1 MGMAMNE
8 AEQDRT
14 GNLGLKR
21 IAGVGLLLG
30 VLWGGLAPRA
40 GGDIYWFQDE
50 QGVLHISNVP
60 VDPRFRFKEREEGD
74 RRGGVTTAGTSRKS
88 YDRLIDKIAQAEG
101 LDPDLL
107 RAVVEAE
114 SDFNPDAISRKG
126 AVGLMQL
133 MPETARRLGVS
144 DPFHPSD
151 NLEGGARYLR
161 SLINKYEGIL
171 PLALSAYN
179 AGENAVDQHKGIP
192 PYPETR
198 AYVQK
203 VLTSYGRASKGRQ
216 GPGEPRGQAEPWGSS
231 D

>member
-1 MGMAMNE
+1 MNE
-8 AEQDRT
+8 AEPERT
-14 GNLGLKR
+14 GSLGVKR
-21 IAGVGLLLG
+21 VVCVGLLIG
-30 VLWGGLAPRA
+30 VLWGGFASRA

-60 VDPRFRFKEREEGD
+60 VDPRFRFKEKEEEH
-74 RRGGVTTAGTSRKS
+74 RGGIVTTAGTPKKS
-88 YDRLIDKIAQAEG
+88 YDKLIENIARSEG

-133 MPETARRLGVS
+133 MPETARRMGVS
-144 DPFHPSD
+144 DPFHPSE

-161 SLINKYEGIL
+161 TLINKYEGLL

-179 AGENAVDQHKGIP
+179 AGENAVDRHRGIP
-192 PYPETR
+192 PYPETQ

-203 VLTSYGRASKGRQ
+203 VLTSYGRASKERQALRSQGGR
-216 GPGEPRGQAEPWGSS
+216 
-231 D
+231 